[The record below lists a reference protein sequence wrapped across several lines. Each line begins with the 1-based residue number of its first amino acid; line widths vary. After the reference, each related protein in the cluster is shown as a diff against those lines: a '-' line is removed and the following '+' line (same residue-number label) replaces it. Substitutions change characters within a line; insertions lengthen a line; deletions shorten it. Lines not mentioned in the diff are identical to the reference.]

1 MGAFLKKEIKKQA
14 DCSGQGKKKEARTGP
29 PILWANASQTHVL
42 AQTNSAEWPSI
53 TTGLFYGVLCFIFK
67 LCF

>member
-42 AQTNSAEWPSI
+42 AQTNSAEYNDGPLLRSFM
-53 TTGLFYGVLCFIFK
+53 FYF
-67 LCF
+67 